1 MKMIMEAAME
11 SQKQTNKTN
20 QRHNSFSSL
29 NDELV
34 AKSAKE
40 SAKVNKALFDE
51 HVKIG
56 FSEEQALEI
65 VTSLIS
71 RKK

>member
-1 MKMIMEAAME
+1 MEAAME

-34 AKSAKE
+34 TKSAKE

-51 HVKIG
+51 HVNIG